1 MRSIPLKSSYCCVT
15 TCIPFPSKSK
25 WKLFR
30 AQCSNSEEYSHNG
43 LFSRSLKRW
52 KIFRLRAPRLGVFG
66 EFIFK
71 SEIARANERYLDRFS
86 TSGDNDGSVESRAW
100 GAKGRKKVT
109 ILFNIMSIV
118 RSYANRLRAEMLSV
132 RAATLERRDTR
143 SENVCLGTYEHLR
156 ITLMAFLIAVGEFRS
171 WCNLNFPVPA
181 PDISVIFHLCVIV
194 WKVRRVMQRFRSHWF
209 RLITVFCP
217 AQIGPSACDLPPFL
231 PPSLC

>member
-1 MRSIPLKSSYCCVT
+1 MRSIPLKSSYRCVT
-15 TCIPFPSKSK
+15 TYIPFPSKSK

-100 GAKGRKKVT
+100 SERKKK
-109 ILFNIMSIV
+109 
-118 RSYANRLRAEMLSV
+118 SYHFIQYHEYRKKLCEPFASRDAIRP
-132 RAATLERRDTR
+132 RRDARTTR
-143 SENVCLGTYEHLR
+143 HAIGKRLLR
-156 ITLMAFLIAVGEFRS
+156 YIRTSPYHFNGILNSRRRIPKLMQS
-171 WCNLNFPVPA
+171 QFPGSCA
-181 PDISVIFHLCVIV
+181 
-194 WKVRRVMQRFRSHWF
+194 
-209 RLITVFCP
+209 
-217 AQIGPSACDLPPFL
+217 
-231 PPSLC
+231 